1 MTERE
6 ALEGL
11 EHGGRLARAR
21 RRFPEAPDPFL
32 DLSTGINPVSYPI
45 PPLPPEAWTRL
56 PEPEDL
62 ERLQAAAASAH
73 GAADPAM
80 VVAAPGTQLL
90 ISLLPHILPHARV
103 TVLSP
108 TYGEHAAAWSAV
120 GARVT
125 EAGTLEDMAGAGAAV
140 VCNPNNPDGA
150 RHAPAALLQL
160 ARTTGLLVVDEA
172 FIDLEPDP
180 PSLVPH
186 LLDDRIIV
194 LRSFGKSFGLAGVRL
209 GFALAAPALAGRI
222 RAALGPWAVS
232 GPAIAI
238 GTRALSDRA
247 WTLAA
252 AVRRRADATRL
263 DAMLMQAGFTVIG
276 GTCLFRL
283 ASSKEAPR
291 WFERLARAG
300 ILTRRFPEQPDWLRF
315 GLPGDAGAWERLEG
329 ALR

>member
-21 RRFPEAPDPFL
+21 RRFPDAPDPFL

-56 PEPEDL
+56 PEPEAV
-62 ERLQAAAASAH
+62 ERLQAAAASAY

-90 ISLLPHILPHARV
+90 ISLMPHILPHARV
-103 TVLSP
+103 MVLSP
-108 TYGEHAAAWSAV
+108 TYVEHAAAWAAA

-125 EAGTLEDMAGAGAAV
+125 AAPTLADLAGAATAV
-140 VCNPNNPDGA
+140 LCNPNNPDGT
-150 RHAPAALLQL
+150 RHTAAALLDL
-160 ARTTGLLVVDEA
+160 AGTTGLLVVDEA
-172 FIDLEPDP
+172 FIDFEPDAA
-180 PSLVPH
+180 SLVPH

-194 LRSFGKSFGLAGVRL
+194 LRSFGKSHGLAGVRL
-209 GFALAAPALAGRI
+209 GFALAAPDLAGRI

-232 GPAIAI
+232 GPAIEI
-238 GTRALSDRA
+238 GAHALSDRA
-247 WTLAA
+247 WAVAA
-252 AVRRRADATRL
+252 AARCHGDAARL
-263 DAMLMQAGFTVIG
+263 DALLTRAGFSIVG

-283 ASSKEAPR
+283 ASHRDAPR

-300 ILTRRFPEQPDWLRF
+300 ILTRPFSEQPDWLRF
-315 GLPGDAGAWERLEG
+315 GLPAHASAWERLKA